1 MNDIQYSVAAPYKIF
16 NKICFSFC
24 HHSECIQRYATEE
37 ALLSQEDQTSDSES
51 SLSQFSEDEAQDM
64 EL

>member
-1 MNDIQYSVAAPYKIF
+1 MTSLRYPSRNLLIIVL
-16 NKICFSFC
+16 SFV
-24 HHSECIQRYATEE
+24 ECVQRYATEE
-37 ALLSQEDQTSDSES
+37 ALRSQEEQSSDSES